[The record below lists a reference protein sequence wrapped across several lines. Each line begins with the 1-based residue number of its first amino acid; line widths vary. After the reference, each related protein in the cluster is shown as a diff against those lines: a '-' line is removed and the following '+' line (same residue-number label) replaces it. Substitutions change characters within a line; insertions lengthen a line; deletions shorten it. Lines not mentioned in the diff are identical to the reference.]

1 MVGVLNLWYGFNS
14 EAAGH
19 NHNSYDLY
27 MNLLI
32 QYIVPLSVRMVINTS
47 REQTGSCFSKTGP

>member
-1 MVGVLNLWYGFNS
+1 MVEVLNLWYGFNN

-19 NHNSYDLY
+19 NHTSHDFH

-32 QYIVPLSVRMVINTS
+32 QNKVPLSVRMVFNTS
-47 REQTGSCFSKTGP
+47 